1 MEGKKSEEMI
11 VRKVKIED
19 IIPYENNPRKNEEAV
34 QVVMNSI
41 REFGIKQ
48 PLVIDENGVIV
59 VGHTRFMAA
68 KKLGYTE
75 LPCVIASD
83 LTEDQINAYRLADNK
98 TAEYAQ
104 WDIELMN
111 QELASILSVDMEQ
124 FGFDLAWDEEKKK
137 KEEETGEV
145 PFTEVLGEEHNY
157 IVLYFDN
164 EVDWLQAESL
174 FDLHEVKNLSTRKD
188 GVVKANMQRKGI
200 GRVLRGNEALEKLR
214 KHYENIS

>member
-1 MEGKKSEEMI
+1 MDE
-11 VRKVKIED
+11 RKFNDMVVQKIKIED
-19 IIPYENNPRKNEEAV
+19 IIPYEDNPRKNAEAV
-34 QVVMNSI
+34 QPVMNSI
-41 REFGIKQ
+41 AAFGIKQ
-48 PLVIDENGVIV
+48 PLVLDKNNVIV
-59 VGHTRFMAA
+59 VGHTRYLAA
-68 KKLGYTE
+68 KKLGYKE
-75 LPCVIASD
+75 LPCVIADD
-83 LTEDQINAYRLADNK
+83 LTEDEANGYRLADNR
-98 TAEYAQ
+98 TNEYAQ

-111 QELASILSVDMEQ
+111 KELASIQTVDMEQ
-124 FGFDLAWDEEKKK
+124 FGFDLALDEETKKKDEEK
-137 KEEETGEV
+137 GEV

-214 KHYENIS
+214 KHYENIG